1 VSRLCDK
8 SIVATTPHSDCR
20 VVRLLTTQGKSV
32 SVCGVS
38 PPNTPCVCSRHK
50 A

>member
-1 VSRLCDK
+1 VSRLCGE
-8 SIVATTPHSDCR
+8 SIMATTPHSDCC
-20 VVRLLTTQGKSV
+20 VVRLLTTQRKSG

-38 PPNTPCVCSRHK
+38 PPNTPCVRSRHK

>member
-1 VSRLCDK
+1 VSRLCGE
-8 SIVATTPHSDCR
+8 SVVATTAHSDCR
-20 VVRLLTTQGKSV
+20 VVRLLTTQRKCG